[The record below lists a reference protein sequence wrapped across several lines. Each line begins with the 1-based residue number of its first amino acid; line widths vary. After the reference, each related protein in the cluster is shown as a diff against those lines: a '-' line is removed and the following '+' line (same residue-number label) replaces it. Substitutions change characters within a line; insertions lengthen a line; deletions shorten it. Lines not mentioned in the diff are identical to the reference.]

1 MLRIVFL
8 CSGGGGNLRFIAEA
22 IRLGLIVD
30 AEICGV
36 ITDRECPAV
45 LFARQNNIPVSE
57 CDFSEKDQPS
67 VMTRLLDL
75 DPGIIVSNVH
85 KILSS
90 VVVNTF
96 RGKLIN
102 LHYSLLPAFGGVIGA
117 KALSQALDYGVQLV
131 GTTLH
136 LVDDLV
142 DAGSPVV
149 QTAIPVIQRDE
160 MPALMDIVF
169 RAGCIS
175 LLTGMQ
181 LIREDKQIALREL
194 RSLIEISGRSVLFNP
209 PVTLVP
215 QFQDESFW
223 RRLK

>member
-8 CSGGGGNLRFIAEA
+8 CSGGGGNLRFVAES
-22 IRLGLIVD
+22 IRLGLIGD

-36 ITDRECPAV
+36 ITDRECPASQ
-45 LFARQNNIPVSE
+45 FARQNNIPVTD
-57 CDFSEKDQPS
+57 CDFSEKEQAS

-85 KILSS
+85 RILSS
-90 VVVNTF
+90 IIVNAF

-131 GTTLH
+131 GTTVH
-136 LVDDLV
+136 LVDDRV

-149 QTAIPVIQRDE
+149 QTAIPVIQSDE
-160 MPALMDIVF
+160 MPTLMDIVF

-175 LLTGMQ
+175 LLNGME
-181 LIREDKQIALREL
+181 LIREDKQIPCGEL
-194 RSLIEISGRSVLFNP
+194 SSLIEISGRSVLFNP
-209 PVTLVP
+209 PVTLASEL
-215 QFQDESFW
+215 QDESFW
-223 RRLK
+223 RLLK